1 MYRTRDN
8 IAPTNI
14 SPVIKFLIKILIF
27 CSLNIAVI
35 LYSYDVENLTGHK
48 ICTLTSTIRFIVYNP
63 ILIIIVNI

>member
-14 SPVIKFLIKILIF
+14 SPVIKFLI

>member
-14 SPVIKFLIKILIF
+14 SPVIKFLF